1 MLLKGPRFSARPSPT
16 WHFWLGNALS
26 ERPLNCARESIKTVK
41 DLRRITLNDQPHIL
55 LPRFEQGPKK
65 NLYLSPTSYGPTV
78 CADYIGRINICIA
91 CLAVWW
97 WLIAHMCGSFPYHVC
112 ICVSQGP
119 CVSDKRTW
127 CVLFMPNDHTTRTK
141 NKRMGFF
148 SVCRAYYML
157 FLGFV
162 DHFTFCV
169 RIFFRQPPPPGRSF
183 WQYGHKSAAV
193 GWMSL
198 FIWGYLSVMFWRS
211 YGTRT
216 SWLAWFG
223 VRAKGGKYSIIH
235 LTFLVGLILNW
246 YYHNALCRE
255 AIWENV
261 TTN

>member
-112 ICVSQGP
+112 VCVSQGP

-169 RIFFRQPPPPGRSF
+169 RIFFRQPPPPQVVAFGNMGIRVRQWDGCRYLYEGTYRLCSDAPMGLVHLDWRGLASGR
-183 WQYGHKSAAV
+183 KV
-193 GWMSL
+193 E
-198 FIWGYLSVMFWRS
+198 
-211 YGTRT
+211 
-216 SWLAWFG
+216 
-223 VRAKGGKYSIIH
+223 SI
-235 LTFLVGLILNW
+235 V
-246 YYHNALCRE
+246 
-255 AIWENV
+255 
-261 TTN
+261 